1 MASIGFATAQVNV
14 YNVSKMNAAIDQYKY
29 KMAQMKEALRKEQGE
44 GREEK
49 RKYDATLSDLERLQ
63 EVYQVLEAERDPLV
77 LPNNIIS
84 WEKKYL
90 QGKIAG
96 PETQRASAD
105 KES

>member
-1 MASIGFATAQVNV
+1 MISEMKG
-14 YNVSKMNAAIDQYKY
+14 AIDQYKEN
-29 KMAQMKEALRKEQGE
+29 MAQMKDTLRKEQGE
-44 GREEK
+44 GREAK

-63 EVYQVLEAERDPLV
+63 EAYQVLEVERDPLV

-90 QGKIAG
+90 QGNIAG

-105 KES
+105 KEA